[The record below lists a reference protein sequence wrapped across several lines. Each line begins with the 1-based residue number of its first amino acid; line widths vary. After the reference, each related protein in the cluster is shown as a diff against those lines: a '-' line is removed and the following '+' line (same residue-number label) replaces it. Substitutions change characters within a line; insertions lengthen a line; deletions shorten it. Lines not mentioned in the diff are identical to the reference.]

1 MLINTEKALSVII
14 GIFVSVAIAFTFG
27 VLVQYAARLFF
38 TFGYRAR
45 EKYFIALFGG
55 VGLSSVIY
63 FILFKGLKGS
73 VLMTPAIER
82 FVSSHSISVLVA
94 CFVCSAVLSEILYL
108 LRFNVLKLIVACG
121 TFSLALA
128 FAGNDLVNFIGV
140 PLETAKGHKITDYR
154 KSAIAPEVI
163 WSGIPVEGMVRR
175 EGTQEYFAS
184 VYPIWE
190 EHQIR
195 GSISIVTS
203 LVQFEK
209 RESEAHMTLEER
221 VRRFERQEIQN
232 TLLLYGRDMEGKQ
245 KAAKELGISLATL
258 YNKIKE

>member
-1 MLINTEKALSVII
+1 MQVH
-14 GIFVSVAIAFTFG
+14 
-27 VLVQYAARLFF
+27 
-38 TFGYRAR
+38 
-45 EKYFIALFGG
+45 
-55 VGLSSVIY
+55 
-63 FILFKGLKGS
+63 S
-73 VLMTPAIER
+73 VLESLQQGILICDQ
-82 FVSSHSISVLVA
+82 HSRIV
-94 CFVCSAVLSEILYL
+94 F
-108 LRFNVLKLIVACG
+108 FNQVY
-121 TFSLALA
+121 S
-128 FAGNDLVNFIGV
+128 DFIGV

-163 WSGIPVEGMVRR
+163 WSGIPVEG
-175 EGTQEYFAS
+175 YFAS

>member
-1 MLINTEKALSVII
+1 MQVH
-14 GIFVSVAIAFTFG
+14 
-27 VLVQYAARLFF
+27 
-38 TFGYRAR
+38 
-45 EKYFIALFGG
+45 
-55 VGLSSVIY
+55 
-63 FILFKGLKGS
+63 S
-73 VLMTPAIER
+73 VLESLQQGILICDQ
-82 FVSSHSISVLVA
+82 HSRIV
-94 CFVCSAVLSEILYL
+94 F
-108 LRFNVLKLIVACG
+108 FNQVY
-121 TFSLALA
+121 S
-128 FAGNDLVNFIGV
+128 DFIGV

-184 VYPIWE
+184 VYPIC
-190 EHQIR
+190 

>member
-1 MLINTEKALSVII
+1 MLFRS
-14 GIFVSVAIAFTFG
+14 
-27 VLVQYAARLFF
+27 
-38 TFGYRAR
+38 
-45 EKYFIALFGG
+45 
-55 VGLSSVIY
+55 
-63 FILFKGLKGS
+63 
-73 VLMTPAIER
+73 
-82 FVSSHSISVLVA
+82 
-94 CFVCSAVLSEILYL
+94 
-108 LRFNVLKLIVACG
+108 
-121 TFSLALA
+121 
-128 FAGNDLVNFIGV
+128 
-140 PLETAKGHKITDYR
+140 
-154 KSAIAPEVI
+154 
-163 WSGIPVEGMVRR
+163 GMVRR

-190 EHQIR
+190 EHHIR

>member
-1 MLINTEKALSVII
+1 MKVG
-14 GIFVSVAIAFTFG
+14 GIRNA
-27 VLVQYAARLFF
+27 
-38 TFGYRAR
+38 
-45 EKYFIALFGG
+45 
-55 VGLSSVIY
+55 
-63 FILFKGLKGS
+63 
-73 VLMTPAIER
+73 
-82 FVSSHSISVLVA
+82 
-94 CFVCSAVLSEILYL
+94 
-108 LRFNVLKLIVACG
+108 G
-121 TFSLALA
+121 TFRSGIST
-128 FAGNDLVNFIGV
+128 AGNPDLRSGSRIVFFNQVYSDFVEV
-140 PLETAKGHKITDYR
+140 PPETAKIIKSRIT
-154 KSAIAPEVI
+154 ANLPLPEVI

-190 EHQIR
+190 EHEIR

>member
-1 MLINTEKALSVII
+1 MQVH
-14 GIFVSVAIAFTFG
+14 
-27 VLVQYAARLFF
+27 
-38 TFGYRAR
+38 
-45 EKYFIALFGG
+45 
-55 VGLSSVIY
+55 
-63 FILFKGLKGS
+63 S
-73 VLMTPAIER
+73 VLESLQQGILICDQ
-82 FVSSHSISVLVA
+82 HSRIV
-94 CFVCSAVLSEILYL
+94 F
-108 LRFNVLKLIVACG
+108 FNQVY
-121 TFSLALA
+121 S
-128 FAGNDLVNFIGV
+128 DFIGV
-140 PLETAKGHKITDYR
+140 PLETAKGQKITDYR

-221 VRRFERQEIQN
+221 VRHFERQEIKN